1 MELKLVKNMSC
12 RLAARGKWGNLAAA
26 WMGLSFFLRMVF
38 YFGLTN
44 FNDLGASELIFRV
57 TLPLLISV
65 AFILVLKIKALGI
78 PLAAGVLSVLFAVN
92 YFLAENMSLGGVV
105 SGILVL
111 ALSGMILAAVLGY
124 IPQRKWLLW
133 AAVGVLAFRLIFVDL
148 LGYILP
154 LGELKLFAYIPLASN
169 ASGAAALSSLS
180 AALRLRKAE

>member
-1 MELKLVKNMSC
+1 MELKLAKNMSC

-44 FNDLGASELIFRV
+44 FNDLGATELIFRV
-57 TLPLLISV
+57 ALPLLISV
-65 AFILVLKIKALGI
+65 AFILVLKIKALGNA
-78 PLAAGVLSVLFAVN
+78 LTAGILSVLFAVN

-111 ALSGMILAAVLGY
+111 ALAGLILAAVLGY

-169 ASGAAALSSLS
+169 ACGVAALSSLA
-180 AALRLRKAE
+180 AALRLRRAE

>member
-1 MELKLVKNMSC
+1 MELKLEKNMSC
-12 RLAARGKWGNLAAA
+12 RLAARGRWGNLAAA

-44 FNDLGASELIFRV
+44 FNDLGATELIFRV
-57 TLPLLISV
+57 ALPLLISV
-65 AFILVLKIKALGI
+65 AFLLVLKVKALGT
-78 PLAAGVLSVLFAVN
+78 PMAAAVLAVLFAVN
-92 YFLAENMSLGGVV
+92 YFLAENMTFGGIV

-111 ALSGMILAAVLGY
+111 ALALMILAAVLGY

-133 AAVGVLAFRLIFVDL
+133 SAVGVLAFRLIFVDL

-154 LGELKLFAYIPLASN
+154 LRELKLFSAIPLASN
-169 ASGAAALSSLS
+169 ACGVVAIAALS

>member
-1 MELKLVKNMSC
+1 MELKFEKSMSC

-44 FNDLGASELIFRV
+44 FNDLGATELIFRV
-57 TLPLLISV
+57 ALPLLISV
-65 AFILVLKIKALGI
+65 AFILVLKIKALSI
-78 PLAAGVLSVLFAVN
+78 PLAAGILSVLFAVN
-92 YFLAENMSLGGVV
+92 YFLAENMRFGGVV

-111 ALSGMILAAVLGY
+111 
-124 IPQRKWLLW
+124 
-133 AAVGVLAFRLIFVDL
+133 RLIFVDL

-154 LGELKLFAYIPLASN
+154 LTELKLFAYIPLASN
-169 ASGAAALSSLS
+169 ACGVAALSSLA

>member
-1 MELKLVKNMSC
+1 MELKLAKNMSC

-57 TLPLLISV
+57 ALPLLISV
-65 AFILVLKIKALGI
+65 AFILVLKINALGI

-111 ALSGMILAAVLGY
+111 ALAGLILAAVLGY
-124 IPQRKWLLW
+124 VPQRKWLLW

-154 LGELKLFAYIPLASN
+154 LSEIRPFAYIPMASN
-169 ASGAAALSSLS
+169 GCGLIAICYLAC
-180 AALRLRKAE
+180 ALRLRKE